1 MPCLLLLNFQTARRS
16 WRCLADSKKFESRL
30 FRVLGLKEL
39 VFSLLLHLLEY
50 HPSVLSLNYQAT
62 MSSSKDCPNPPPSE
76 PEVRSDPELDERA
89 SGRSKAQ
96 KRGRDLAR
104 RGRRDARVMPIN
116 TEAGHSAPSHRQEQ
130 ELSSPLRLAI
140 ARRSV
145 KRKIFTYMD
154 RGDKKTD
161 IESRTGFSHQFI
173 KWHRQL
179 WRTECSHPRP
189 PSKKL
194 SQGSLR
200 RSQSPSKRSERPSR
214 KRPACERKDDSSDA
228 SECNSGKRRRKKR
241 VVKQSIGRS
250 VLAVPKMPDSRGAK
264 CDESEVKEP
273 HCFGGKENVPGKDE
287 AMVVSILPIRGLRQ
301 ERV

>member
-1 MPCLLLLNFQTARRS
+1 M
-16 WRCLADSKKFESRL
+16 D
-30 FRVLGLKEL
+30 
-39 VFSLLLHLLEY
+39 
-50 HPSVLSLNYQAT
+50 
-62 MSSSKDCPNPPPSE
+62 SSKSFPYPPPDE
-76 PEVRSDPELDERA
+76 AGVRSDPGLDRTA
-89 SGRSKAQ
+89 SLRSKAPQ
-96 KRGRDLAR
+96 RGRDLKR
-104 RGRRDARVMPIN
+104 KGGRDARVIPIN
-116 TEAGHSAPSHRQEQ
+116 TDAGHSVISHRQEE
-130 ELSSPLRLAI
+130 ELSSPLRLAL

-194 SQGSLR
+194 LQGASR
-200 RSQSPSKRSERPSR
+200 RSQSPNTRNERPSR

-241 VVKQSIGRS
+241 VVKQSIGRPVHS
-250 VLAVPKMPDSRGAK
+250 VPEMRNSGGGK
-264 CDESEVKEP
+264 CVESDVKEP
-273 HCFGGKENVPGKDE
+273 RCFGDKENVPGKDE
-287 AMVVSILPIRGLRQ
+287 AMVVSILPIRESGRS
-301 ERV
+301 RV

>member
-1 MPCLLLLNFQTARRS
+1 MDFSN
-16 WRCLADSKKFESRL
+16 
-30 FRVLGLKEL
+30 GLPNL
-39 VFSLLLHLLEY
+39 
-50 HPSVLSLNYQAT
+50 PSDEAG
-62 MSSSKDCPNPPPSE
+62 
-76 PEVRSDPELDERA
+76 VRSDPGFDNRA
-89 SGRSKAQ
+89 SLRSKAPQ
-96 KRGRDLAR
+96 RGRDLKR
-104 RGRRDARVMPIN
+104 KGGREARVIPIN
-116 TEAGHSAPSHRQEQ
+116 TDAGLSASSHRQQE
-130 ELSSPLRLAI
+130 ELSSPLRLAL

-194 SQGSLR
+194 SQGSSR
-200 RSQSPSKRSERPSR
+200 RSQSPNTRNERPSR
-214 KRPACERKDDSSDA
+214 KRPACERKDDSLDA

-250 VLAVPKMPDSRGAK
+250 VHAVPVMPDSGGGNYG
-264 CDESEVKEP
+264 ESEMKEP
-273 HCFGGKENVPGKDE
+273 RCFGDKENVLEKDE
-287 AMVVSILPIRGLRQ
+287 AMVVSILPIRELRRS
-301 ERV
+301 RV

>member
-1 MPCLLLLNFQTARRS
+1 M
-16 WRCLADSKKFESRL
+16 
-30 FRVLGLKEL
+30 
-39 VFSLLLHLLEY
+39 H
-50 HPSVLSLNYQAT
+50 
-62 MSSSKDCPNPPPSE
+62 SSKGSTIPPPDE
-76 PEVRSDPELDERA
+76 TEVQSDSGFDRRA
-89 SGRSKAQ
+89 SVRSKAP

-116 TEAGHSAPSHRQEQ
+116 TDAGHSAPSHKQE
-130 ELSSPLRLAI
+130 ELSSPLRLAL

-200 RSQSPSKRSERPSR
+200 RSQSPSKRGERSSR

-250 VLAVPKMPDSRGAK
+250 VYAVPESPDSRGGK
-264 CDESEVKEP
+264 CAESEVKRAR
-273 HCFGGKENVPGKDE
+273 CFAGKENVPGKDE
-287 AMVVSILPIRGLRQ
+287 AMVVSVLPIRGLGPQ
-301 ERV
+301 RV

>member
-1 MPCLLLLNFQTARRS
+1 MASPTNS
-16 WRCLADSKKFESRL
+16 
-30 FRVLGLKEL
+30 
-39 VFSLLLHLLEY
+39 
-50 HPSVLSLNYQAT
+50 
-62 MSSSKDCPNPPPSE
+62 PNPPPDKT
-76 PEVRSDPELDERA
+76 EVRADPGLDGRA
-89 SGRSKAQ
+89 SVRSEAP
-96 KRGRDLAR
+96 KRGRDLTR
-104 RGRRDARVMPIN
+104 KGRRDAKVISIN
-116 TEAGHSAPSHRQEQ
+116 TDAGHSAPSHRQEE
-130 ELSSPLRLAI
+130 ELSSPLRLAL

-200 RSQSPSKRSERPSR
+200 RSQSPNTRNERSSR
-214 KRPACERKDDSSDA
+214 KRPAACERKDDSSDA

-241 VVKQSIGRS
+241 VLKQSIELS
-250 VLAVPKMPDSRGAK
+250 VHTVPEMPDSGGRRGAK
-264 CDESEVKEP
+264 SEAKGSP
-273 HCFGGKENVPGKDE
+273 CFADKENVPRKDQ
-287 AMVVSILPIRGLRQ
+287 AMLLSVLPIRELGP
-301 ERV
+301 